1 MTLILKNTKSL
12 KKSKK
17 VIKYRHNKSNKKS
30 NKKNNKKSNK
40 KNNKKSNKNKKMK
53 GGFKFG
59 ICPGDTSIR
68 TEQPISYN
76 INELKKCLLTGSQGS
91 NWQGY
96 QNFFT
101 TFGI

>member
-1 MTLILKNTKSL
+1 MTLIRKNTKSL

-17 VIKYRHNKSNKKS
+17 VIKYRHKNNKSNKKNS
-30 NKKNNKKSNK
+30 KKNNK
-40 KNNKKSNKNKKMK
+40 KNNKKSNKNIKMK

-68 TEQPISYN
+68 TEQPISYD
-76 INELKKCLLTGSQGS
+76 INELKRCLSTGSQGS

-96 QNFFT
+96 QNFFN